1 MTRNT
6 TALMI
11 AAGLAL
17 GLATAGPAAAQPQRY
32 QRPLAITID
41 LAYIN
46 LAAPPRWLAIG
57 PGLEWRVNRV
67 VMINPDLA
75 FWFPDSL
82 HGEIKVVPGL
92 TVNLRY
98 DRFFVGGGIVKRV
111 GEWSAD
117 TDSLVVPKIQAG
129 YLVGGAKIVLTLH
142 IPGGGNDI
150 AFGFTISTRIF
161 SPGRRGP
168 D

>member
-17 GLATAGPAAAQPQRY
+17 GLATAGPATAQPQRY

-82 HGEIKVVPGL
+82 SGDIKVVPGL

>member
-11 AAGLAL
+11 VAGMAL

-41 LAYIN
+41 MAYIN
-46 LAAPPRWLAIG
+46 LAAPPRWLAFG

-82 HGEIKVVPGL
+82 SGDIKVVPGL

-98 DRFFVGGGIVKRV
+98 NRFFVGGGIVKRV
-111 GEWSAD
+111 ADWSAD
-117 TDSLVVPKIQAG
+117 TDSLVVPKLQAG
-129 YLVGGAKIVLTLH
+129 YLIGGAKIVLTVH
-142 IPGGGNDI
+142 IPGGQNDI

>member
-82 HGEIKVVPGL
+82 SGDIKVVPGL